1 MATGGMNDHAHFASS
16 WNDYRR
22 RRRWFFGN
30 WIGGFFAIG
39 ALVGIGSNPLLDDLA
54 GFILCPGWLLCFA
67 ITSVRLSLFRC
78 PRCGR
83 CFSCT
88 WWFGNPLTQHC
99 LHCGLPKWSE
109 SDAEREHSA

>member
-1 MATGGMNDHAHFASS
+1 MPVRGINDHAHFASS

-30 WIGGFFAIG
+30 WIGGFFVIAVL
-39 ALVGIGSNPLLDDLA
+39 AGIGSSLSLDDLVFYA
-54 GFILCPGWLLCFA
+54 LCPAWLLGFA

-88 WWFGNPLTQHC
+88 WWFGDPLTQHC
-99 LHCGLPKWSE
+99 LHCGLPKWSK
-109 SDAEREHSA
+109 SDPEREHSA